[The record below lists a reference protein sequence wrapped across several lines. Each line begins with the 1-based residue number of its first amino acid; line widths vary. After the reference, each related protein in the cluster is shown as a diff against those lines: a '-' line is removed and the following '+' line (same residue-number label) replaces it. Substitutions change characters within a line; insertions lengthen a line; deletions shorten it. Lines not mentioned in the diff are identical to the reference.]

1 MTKRLIFTIIASCL
15 VAGPVANAASCKY
28 EVNEIDLFTKQHLVT
43 TEWYSMT
50 SSISTLMKK
59 RFELDDQSKI
69 HVAAARDGD
78 QKSVALKIEV
88 SDDTGIPPSN
98 EELRDA
104 LFVAQGSPLAI
115 TLADKSVIV
124 LHASKSVRGTTHP
137 SSSGFVKSNIVVLYP
152 LEASEVDALLN
163 QNVSHV
169 SVAATSGRFAYVD
182 SKGRINFEMNRK
194 GRDRFIEA
202 LTCLSKA

>member
-1 MTKRLIFTIIASCL
+1 M
-15 VAGPVANAASCKY
+15 AGSAANAASCKY
-28 EVNEIDLFTKQHLVT
+28 EVDEIDLFTKQHLVT

-78 QKSVALKIEV
+78 QTSVAIKIEV

-98 EELRDA
+98 EDLRDA
-104 LFVAQGSPLAI
+104 LYVAQGSPLTI
-115 TLADKSVIV
+115 TLADDSIIE

-137 SSSGFVKSNIVVLYP
+137 SSSGFMKSNIVVLYP

-163 QNVSHV
+163 QNVSNV
-169 SVAATSGRFAYVD
+169 SMAATSGRYAYVD
-182 SKGRINFEMNRK
+182 DKGRINFEMNRK

-202 LTCLSKA
+202 LTCLNKA